1 MYGED
6 NQIRTKVGKPK
17 IKMDTS
23 LYSKEKMRAKSIK
36 IWQKVEV
43 LKEEINKVF
52 DKVNADAYIR
62 KKTIYSMKKDLKDK
76 GEYVE
81 GGLK

>member
-1 MYGED
+1 MYGEE
-6 NQIRTKVGKPK
+6 NQTRSESGKAKP
-17 IKMDTS
+17 KMDTK

-36 IWQKVEV
+36 VWQKVEA

-62 KKTIYSMKKDLKDK
+62 KKTIYSMKKDLKNK
-76 GEYVE
+76 GE
-81 GGLK
+81 L